1 MNIEQIIREQ
11 EGKLTKLQ
19 LEAFRLRI
27 ETLKLKNRLSVTEL
41 KQEKLLQRLELEI
54 AEDRALAIG

>member
-1 MNIEQIIREQ
+1 MNIEQIIKEQ

-27 ETLKLKNRLSVTEL
+27 ETLKLKNRLNVTEL

-54 AEDRALAIG
+54 AEDRARSTI